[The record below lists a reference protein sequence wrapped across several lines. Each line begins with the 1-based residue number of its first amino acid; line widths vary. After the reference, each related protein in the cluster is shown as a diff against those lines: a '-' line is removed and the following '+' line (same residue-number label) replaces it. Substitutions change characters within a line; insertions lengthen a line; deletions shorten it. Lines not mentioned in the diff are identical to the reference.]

1 MNGYAG
7 YLIERRKLLQVE
19 PTHYALYLCFRDNV
33 AKISHNLGLGETTFS
48 LKNNFDDFVR
58 LIEFWPLH

>member
-33 AKISHNLGLGETTFS
+33 AKISQNVLVL
-48 LKNNFDDFVR
+48 VR
-58 LIEFWPLH
+58 LLFLPEI